1 MQIVIG
7 KLCTM
12 KDYGGW
18 MVNACICL
26 LFAVIITGCGSTDTK
41 ESTWEYIDDSVIT
54 ANVKA
59 LIADDPDL
67 TIGRISVKTYKG
79 VVLLSGFVNSS
90 TAVAEVESLASL
102 VKGVVYVKNSLVL
115 N

>member
-1 MQIVIG
+1 MN
-7 KLCTM
+7 
-12 KDYGGW
+12 DYRSW
-18 MVNACICL
+18 TVRLCICL
-26 LFAVIITGCGSTDTK
+26 VFTIIIAGCGSTDTK

-59 LIADDPDL
+59 LIYEKPDL
-67 TIGRISVKTYKG
+67 KIDRMSVKTYKG
-79 VVLLSGFVNSS
+79 VVLLSGFVNSPM
-90 TAVAEVESLASL
+90 AVAEAENLASL

>member
-1 MQIVIG
+1 
-7 KLCTM
+7 M
-12 KDYGGW
+12 KDYRSRT
-18 MVNACICL
+18 VSACIWL
-26 LFAVIITGCGSTDTK
+26 LFAVMIAGCGSTDTE

-59 LIADDPDL
+59 LIYEDTDL
-67 TIGRISVKTYKG
+67 KKDRISVKTYKG
-79 VVLLSGFVNSS
+79 IVLLSGFVNSS
-90 TAVAEVESLASL
+90 TAIAEAESLASL

>member
-1 MQIVIG
+1 
-7 KLCTM
+7 M
-12 KDYGGW
+12 KNCRSW
-18 MVNACICL
+18 TVSACICL
-26 LFAVIITGCGSTDTK
+26 LFTLMIVGCGSTDTK

-59 LIADDPDL
+59 LIFEDPDL
-67 TIGRISVKTYKG
+67 KIGQISIKTYKG

-90 TAVAEVESLASL
+90 IAVAEAESLASL
-102 VKGVVYVKNSLVL
+102 VKGVVYVKNGLVL

>member
-1 MQIVIG
+1 MNDCTTRTVR
-7 KLCTM
+7 LCI
-12 KDYGGW
+12 Y
-18 MVNACICL
+18 L
-26 LFAVIITGCGSTDTK
+26 LFAIMIAGCGSSETNET
-41 ESTWEYIDDSVIT
+41 TWEYIDDRVIT

-67 TIGRISVKTYKG
+67 KIDRISVKTYKG

-90 TAVAEVESLASL
+90 MAFAEVESLASL